1 MQTLN
6 VQLLELQNECKPK
19 VFALK
24 TRNSRATGLTG
35 LTCVTKADTAGQQLR
50 HQERLYS
57 MAAKGRERAEF
68 HRMWAEVMGWEKT
81 EWEG

>member
-1 MQTLN
+1 MQTKSLCFEN
-6 VQLLELQNECKPK
+6 KELKGHRTDWIDVC
-19 VFALK
+19 
-24 TRNSRATGLTG
+24 
-35 LTCVTKADTAGQQLR
+35 CVTKADTAGHQLR

-68 HRMWAEVMGWEKT
+68 HRMWAEVMGWEKR

>member
-6 VQLLELQNECKPK
+6 VQLRKLQNEYKQE

-24 TRNSRATGLTG
+24 ARNSRATGLAR
-35 LTCVTKADTAGQQLR
+35 LTCVTKADTAGHQLR
-50 HQERLYS
+50 HQERLCS

-68 HRMWAEVMGWEKT
+68 HRMWAEVMGWEKR